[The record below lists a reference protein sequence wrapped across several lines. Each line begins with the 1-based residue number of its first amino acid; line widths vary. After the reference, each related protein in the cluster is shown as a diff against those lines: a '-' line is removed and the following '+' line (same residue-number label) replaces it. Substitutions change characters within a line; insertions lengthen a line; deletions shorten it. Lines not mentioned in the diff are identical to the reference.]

1 MRVTEA
7 TIYLQTIERTSTALA
22 RVAKAQAELSSGL
35 RVQAPSDDPQAAGLL
50 VQHKF
55 DQAQITAIQNGA
67 QSAANELNAAD
78 SALSSVS
85 TALSRAQTLATQLGN
100 DTYTGDDRATAAE
113 EVDGLFKQVVNSL
126 DARFGDRYIFGG
138 YSDTQTPFASDGTYQ
153 GDTGVR
159 RVEVAPGLYE
169 DASIRADVMA
179 KGVGGGVDILQ
190 TLTGLSAAL
199 RANDGDA
206 IRASIASLQ
215 TGLNQVATAQ
225 SQAGTSVNLFTSA
238 VSTCSQQLTDQAK
251 VISQLGDADV
261 MDASTQ
267 LSLAQYALNATLTA
281 ASQTLNFSLVNLL
294 NK

>member
-1 MRVTEA
+1 VTEA
-7 TIYLQTIERTSTALA
+7 TIYQQTVDRANAALA
-22 RVAKAQAELSSGL
+22 RVAKAQGELSSGL
-35 RVQAPSDDPQAAGLL
+35 RVQAPGDDPQAAGLL
-50 VQHKF
+50 VQRKF

-67 QSAANELNAAD
+67 QSAANELNTAD
-78 SALSSVS
+78 SALTSVS
-85 TALSRAQTLATQLGN
+85 TELAQVQALATQMSN
-100 DTYTGDDRATAAE
+100 DTYTADDRAAAAN
-113 EVDGLFKQVVNSL
+113 EVDGILKQVVASL
-126 DARFGDRYIFGG
+126 NARFGNRYIFGG
-138 YSDTQTPFASDGTYQ
+138 YQDTQPPFAADGTYQ

-159 RVEVAPGLYE
+159 QVEVAPGVYE
-169 DASIRADVMA
+169 DASVRADVMA

-190 TLTGLSAAL
+190 TLTDLSTAL

-215 TGLNQVATAQ
+215 TGANQVASAQ

-238 VSTCSQQLTDQAK
+238 VNTCTQQNTDETK
-251 VISQLGDADV
+251 VISKLGDADV

-281 ASQTLNFSLVNLL
+281 ASQTLQLSLVNLL

>member
-7 TIYLQTIERTSTALA
+7 MIYEQTTDRASAALA
-22 RVAKAQAELSSGL
+22 KVAKAQGEVSSGL
-35 RVQAPSDDPQAAGLL
+35 RVQSPGDDPQAAGLL
-50 VQHKF
+50 VRHKF

-67 QSAANELNAAD
+67 QSAADELNTAD
-78 SALSSVS
+78 SALTSVS
-85 TALSRAQTLATQLGN
+85 TALAQAQALATQMGN
-100 DTYTGDDRATAAE
+100 DTYTADDRAAAAT
-113 EVDGLFKQVVNSL
+113 EVDGIFKQVVGSL
-126 DARFGDRYIFGG
+126 NTRFGDRYIFGG
-138 YSDTQTPFASDGTYQ
+138 YSDNQAPFAADGTYQ

-159 RVEVAPGLYE
+159 QVEVAPGVYE
-169 DASIRADVMA
+169 DASVRADVMA

-190 TLTGLSAAL
+190 TLTDLSAAL

-215 TGLNQVATAQ
+215 AGTNQVAAAQ
-225 SQAGTSVNLFTSA
+225 SQVGTSVNIFTST
-238 VSTCSQQLTDQAK
+238 VNTCTQQNTDETK

-261 MDASTQ
+261 MGASTQ

-281 ASQTLNFSLVNLL
+281 ASQTLNLSLVDLL

>member
-7 TIYLQTIERTSTALA
+7 TIYQQTVDRANAALV
-22 RVAKAQAELSSGL
+22 RVAKAQGELSSGL
-35 RVQAPSDDPQAAGLL
+35 RVQAPGDDPQAAGLL

-67 QSAANELNAAD
+67 QSAANELNTAD
-78 SALSSVS
+78 SALTSVS
-85 TALSRAQTLATQLGN
+85 TELAQVQALATQMGN
-100 DTYTGDDRATAAE
+100 DTYTADDRAAAAN
-113 EVDGLFKQVVNSL
+113 EVDGILKQVVASL
-126 DARFGDRYIFGG
+126 NARFGDRYIFGG
-138 YSDTQTPFASDGTYQ
+138 YQDTQPPFAADGTYQ

-159 RVEVAPGLYE
+159 QVEVAPGVYE
-169 DASIRADVMA
+169 DASVRADVMA

-190 TLTGLSAAL
+190 TLTDLSTAL

-206 IRASIASLQ
+206 IRASVGSIQ

-238 VSTCSQQLTDQAK
+238 VSTCTQQLTDETK

-281 ASQTLNFSLVNLL
+281 ASQTLQLSLVDLL